1 MKTRVSGGFTL
12 VELLV
17 AMAILSIIVIIC
29 GRLFQQAS
37 AAWETGVRRAER
49 NIIGRNLADFIA
61 GDLSR
66 AVARTD
72 DELQIGATSLRF
84 PIVDEAS
91 VRVVDEASVRD
102 GLSSRA
108 YQWVT
113 YDLSP
118 NNLRRN
124 GQRLAPAGVV
134 DRIRIT
140 AGPATP
146 GRPPI
151 YVDVETRVKDP
162 DSFYVEVF
170 TSRAWIRNRDRY
182 RYDD

>member
-17 AMAILSIIVIIC
+17 AMAILSIIVVIC

-66 AVARTD
+66 TVARTD

-91 VRVVDEASVRD
+91 VRE
-102 GLSSRA
+102 GLSPRA

-124 GQRLAPAGVV
+124 GQKLAPAGVV

-151 YVDVETRVKDP
+151 YVDVEVRVKDA
-162 DSFYVEVF
+162 DSSYVEAF

>member
-17 AMAILSIIVIIC
+17 AMAILSIIVVIC

-91 VRVVDEASVRD
+91 VQE

-124 GQRLAPAGVV
+124 GQKLAPAGVV

-140 AGPATP
+140 AGPAATP
-146 GRPPI
+146 RRPPI
-151 YVDVETRVKDP
+151 YVDLEVRVKDP
-162 DSFYVEVF
+162 DSSYVEAF

>member
-17 AMAILSIIVIIC
+17 AMAILSIIVVIC

-91 VRVVDEASVRD
+91 VQEKKEEE
-102 GLSSRA
+102 LSSRA

-124 GQRLAPAGVV
+124 GQKLAPAGVV

-146 GRPPI
+146 RRPPI
-151 YVDVETRVKDP
+151 YVDVEVRVKDP
-162 DSFYVEVF
+162 DSSYVEAF

>member
-1 MKTRVSGGFTL
+1 
-12 VELLV
+12 V

-84 PIVDEAS
+84 PI
-91 VRVVDEASVRD
+91 VDEASVRD